1 MNRLVLPLAA
11 LLAVAA
17 PAVPPVLGAAAAVAE
32 TADDPEAIVRAIYG
46 QWAAPCCTYF
56 NVIDTHFSP
65 KLAKLYKD
73 VQEGAGDDIEYA
85 IDFDIFLDA
94 QDDDTVTEVVTSYL
108 EKGDDR
114 AVVAVSYK
122 AFGET
127 REQTYT
133 FVKTKAGWKI
143 DDMGWG
149 PDRPAL
155 RAMLDDLEEQQ
166 RKSR

>member
-1 MNRLVLPLAA
+1 MKRLALPLAA
-11 LLAVAA
+11 LLAFAA
-17 PAVPPVLGAAAAVAE
+17 PIVPPGLGPAAAVAQ

-46 QWAAPCCTYF
+46 QWAAPCCNYF

-73 VQEGAGDDIEYA
+73 IQEGAGDDIEYA

-94 QDDDTVTEVVTSYL
+94 QDEDTVTEVVTSYT
-108 EKGDDR
+108 EKSDDR

-127 REQTYT
+127 SEQTYS

-149 PDRPAL
+149 PDRPGL
-155 RAMLDDLEEQQ
+155 RAMLDDLKEQQ